1 MLSSN
6 TPRCPHCDGV
16 HLGRSQWRSHDEK
29 HRHPG
34 RRPLRCTDCGHRF
47 LAEAAPGGAN
57 AGRTALII
65 GGAVAA
71 LAATVGIGVLLS
83 PGGDP
88 EAIEQQ
94 PAAVSTSFTPAA
106 MKAAEEG
113 DVEAQ
118 FMVGSALLADAETNL
133 AYSTK
138 ALGFL
143 QQAAER
149 GHGRA
154 MLRLGVIYKKGI
166 DAPQNYGLAAKWIE
180 KAALLGEPQGMLEL
194 GRLYREGIGM
204 PQDMVKAYV
213 WLNRAAAARDQ
224 DAPRE
229 RGDVARLLTQTEL
242 RHAQDATLNT
252 DMPASDI
259 APPAGLPTGQSGR
272 SR

>member
-1 MLSSN
+1 MSVAS
-6 TPRCPHCDGV
+6 TPRCPSCHGTRLD
-16 HLGRSQWRSHDEK
+16 RSQWRSHDEK
-29 HRHPG
+29 HRNPG
-34 RRPLRCTDCGHRF
+34 QRPLRCADCGHRF
-47 LAEAAPGGAN
+47 LAAA
-57 AGRTALII
+57 AGHAGTSRTALIVV
-65 GGAVAA
+65 GAVAA
-71 LAATVGIGVLLS
+71 LAALAATVVIGVLFS
-83 PGGDP
+83 SGGDTVV
-88 EAIEQQ
+88 IEPPVQ
-94 PAAVSTSFTPAA
+94 VSTSFTPAA
-106 MKAAEEG
+106 MKAAEDG

-154 MLRLGVIYKKGI
+154 MLRLGVIYKKGV

-194 GRLYREGIGM
+194 GRLYREGVGM

-229 RGDVARLLTQTEL
+229 RGEVARLLTQTEL
-242 RHAQDATLNT
+242 RHAQDATLAT
-252 DMPASDI
+252 PSPASE
-259 APPAGLPTGQSGR
+259 R
-272 SR
+272 

>member
-1 MLSSN
+1 MPVAT
-6 TPRCPHCDGV
+6 TPRCPSCHGAR
-16 HLGRSQWRSHDEK
+16 LERSQWRSHDEK
-29 HRHPG
+29 HRNPG
-34 RRPLRCTDCGHRF
+34 QRPLRCADC
-47 LAEAAPGGAN
+47 
-57 AGRTALII
+57 
-65 GGAVAA
+65 
-71 LAATVGIGVLLS
+71 VLFS
-83 PGGDP
+83 SGSGQ
-88 EAIEQQ
+88 EAIEQ
-94 PAAVSTSFTPAA
+94 PVAVSTSFTPAA
-106 MKAAEEG
+106 MKAAEDG

-154 MLRLGVIYKKGI
+154 MLRLGVIYKKGV

-194 GRLYREGIGM
+194 GRLYREGVGM

-229 RGDVARLLTQTEL
+229 RGEVARLLTQTEL
-242 RHAQDATLNT
+242 RHAQDATLAT
-252 DMPASDI
+252 PSPASE
-259 APPAGLPTGQSGR
+259 R
-272 SR
+272 

>member
-1 MLSSN
+1 MPVAT
-6 TPRCPHCDGV
+6 TPRCPSCHGAR
-16 HLGRSQWRSHDEK
+16 LERSQWRSHDEK
-29 HRHPG
+29 HRNPG
-34 RRPLRCTDCGHRF
+34 QRPLRCTDCGYRF
-47 LAEAAPGGAN
+47 LAVAAGNAN
-57 AGRTALII
+57 TLRTALTI
-65 GGAVAA
+65 GGAVTA
-71 LAATVGIGVLLS
+71 LAATVAIGVLFS
-83 PGGDP
+83 SGSGQ
-88 EAIEQQ
+88 EAIEQ
-94 PAAVSTSFTPAA
+94 PVAVSTSFTPAA
-106 MKAAEEG
+106 MKAAEDG

-154 MLRLGVIYKKGI
+154 MLRLGVIYKKGV

-194 GRLYREGIGM
+194 GRLYREGVGM

-229 RGDVARLLTQTEL
+229 RGEVARLLTQTEL
-242 RHAQDATLNT
+242 RHAQDATLAT
-252 DMPASDI
+252 PSPASE
-259 APPAGLPTGQSGR
+259 R
-272 SR
+272 

>member
-1 MLSSN
+1 MPSSN
-6 TPRCPHCDGV
+6 TLRCPNCDGI

-29 HRHPG
+29 HRHRG
-34 RRPLRCTDCGHRF
+34 QRPVRCTDCGHRF
-47 LAEAAPGGAN
+47 LAEAAPGDAVTV
-57 AGRTALII
+57 RTALII
-65 GGAVAA
+65 SGAVAV
-71 LAATVGIGVLLS
+71 LAATIGIGVLLS
-83 PGGDP
+83 PGGGA
-88 EAIEQQ
+88 EAIDQ

-106 MKAAEEG
+106 MTAAEEG

-118 FMVGSALLADAETNL
+118 FVVGSALLADAETNL

-204 PQDMVKAYV
+204 PQDLAKAYI

-224 DAPRE
+224 DAPHERRE
-229 RGDVARLLTQTEL
+229 VARLLTQTEL
-242 RHAQDATLNT
+242 RHAQDATLVT
-252 DMPASDI
+252 EEPGSPAS
-259 APPAGLPTGQSGR
+259 PAGQPSGGR
-272 SR
+272 

>member
-6 TPRCPHCDGV
+6 TPRCPNCNGAHF
-16 HLGRSQWRSHDEK
+16 GRSQWRSHDEK

-34 RRPLRCTDCGHRF
+34 RRPVRCADCGHRF
-47 LAEAAPGGAN
+47 LAEVAPRGAN
-57 AGRTALII
+57 TGRTALIV

-71 LAATVGIGVLLS
+71 LAATVGIGVWLAS
-83 PGGDP
+83 GRGSD
-88 EAIEQQ
+88 AIEPP

-154 MLRLGVIYKKGI
+154 MLRLGIIYKKGI

-194 GRLYREGIGM
+194 GRLYREGVGM
-204 PQDMVKAYV
+204 PQDLIKAYV

-224 DAPRE
+224 EAPHERRE
-229 RGDVARLLTQTEL
+229 VARLLTQTEL

-252 DMPASDI
+252 GAPASDV
-259 APPAGLPTGQSGR
+259 APLAGLPTDPSSKGR
-272 SR
+272 

>member
-1 MLSSN
+1 
-6 TPRCPHCDGV
+6 
-16 HLGRSQWRSHDEK
+16 
-29 HRHPG
+29 
-34 RRPLRCTDCGHRF
+34 
-47 LAEAAPGGAN
+47 
-57 AGRTALII
+57 
-65 GGAVAA
+65 
-71 LAATVGIGVLLS
+71 VGIGIWLS
-83 PGGDP
+83 PGGGP
-88 EAIEQQ
+88 EAVEQ

-113 DVEAQ
+113 NVEAQ

-143 QQAAER
+143 QQAAEH

-154 MLRLGVIYKKGI
+154 MLRLGIIYKKGI

-194 GRLYREGIGM
+194 GRLYREGVGM

-213 WLNRAAAARDQ
+213 WLNRAAAARDI

-229 RGDVARLLTQTEL
+229 RGEVARLLTPTEL
-242 RHAQDATLNT
+242 RHAQDATLAKET
-252 DMPASDI
+252 
-259 APPAGLPTGQSGR
+259 PAGDR
-272 SR
+272 

>member
-1 MLSSN
+1 MPSSN
-6 TPRCPHCDGV
+6 TPRCPNCDGI

-34 RRPLRCTDCGHRF
+34 LRPVRCADCGHRF
-47 LAEAAPGGAN
+47 LAEAAPSDAN
-57 AGRTALII
+57 TIRAALII

-71 LAATVGIGVLLS
+71 LAATVTIGVMMS
-83 PGGDP
+83 PQGGGV
-88 EAIEQQ
+88 EAIEP

-143 QQAAER
+143 QQAAEH

-204 PQDMVKAYV
+204 PQDLVKAYI

-229 RGDVARLLTQTEL
+229 RGEVARLLSPTEL
-242 RHAQDATLNT
+242 RHAQDATLSADT
-252 DMPASDI
+252 AASN
-259 APPAGLPTGQSGR
+259 AVPVALPAGAPNKGR
-272 SR
+272 